1 MSLRHLN
8 KRIENC
14 SQEMDKQR
22 RCVHNLLAQ
31 QKSEIRQQVQRIP
44 LPAVL
49 GIALVSGFL
58 AQRLLYT
65 PTLAQLLR
73 LIHSV
78 RLL

>member
-14 SQEMDKQR
+14 SREMDKQR
-22 RCVHNLLAQ
+22 HCVHKLLAQ
-31 QKSEIRQQVQRIP
+31 QNSDIRQQVERIP
-44 LPAVL
+44 LPVVL
-49 GIALVSGFL
+49 GIALAGGFL
-58 AQRLLYT
+58 AERLLHT
-65 PTLAQLLR
+65 PTPAQLLR

>member
-8 KRIENC
+8 ERIENC
-14 SQEMDKQR
+14 SQEMDRQR
-22 RCVHNLLAQ
+22 RCVQSLLAQ
-31 QKSEIRQQVQRIP
+31 QKNDIRQQVQRIP

-58 AQRLLYT
+58 AQRLLHT
-65 PTLAQLLR
+65 PTPAQLLR